1 MLREVLHLLL
11 SGNGSWDDGN
21 GRVLLPVLEGSSV
34 SSRDGRGGGEGCGK
48 GEERQEG
55 EEHLGDPRVVQGLL
69 IEGEGNMLLIGAGEK
84 RKEREEGVGV
94 SV

>member
-55 EEHLGDPRVVQGLL
+55 EEHLGDPRVV
-69 IEGEGNMLLIGAGEK
+69 
-84 RKEREEGVGV
+84 
-94 SV
+94 